1 MSETAEARMVRFTY
15 PRSRQP
21 TSLLFIVGS
30 AGPHLLKLA
39 ARYGL
44 FSPAST
50 FLGRLLI
57 TFLPIIRSLQIAPT
71 RVHCGYPS
79 RRGICRGYMVVKVA
93 VIITLLTLTACRE
106 EQRSLPIVD
115 AASTSLQAISY
126 KQSTP
131 DIIHGSMRKS
141 GIDMQRITIELNKT
155 APPQY
160 CYSFVGKRPREQR
173 ADAVQARLAQADRMV
188 AAFEP
193 ELLSVDLIGDHANIL
208 SLEFSVDWPDASR
221 VSQVSS
227 IVEEYLAS
235 VDIEDYMCGAGF
247 AEVQLSARSLA
258 DQHIHTIW
266 SARVTSEGLLK
277 STTQQA
283 SLR

>member
-1 MSETAEARMVRFTY
+1 MVF
-15 PRSRQP
+15 
-21 TSLLFIVGS
+21 
-30 AGPHLLKLA
+30 KLA
-39 ARYGL
+39 V
-44 FSPAST
+44 F
-50 FLGRLLI
+50 
-57 TFLPIIRSLQIAPT
+57 
-71 RVHCGYPS
+71 
-79 RRGICRGYMVVKVA
+79 
-93 VIITLLTLTACRE
+93 ITLLTLTACRE
-106 EQRSLPIVD
+106 EQPALPVVH
-115 AASTSLQAISY
+115 AAGIPLQAAGQ
-126 KQSTP
+126 KQSP
-131 DIIHGSMRKS
+131 PEIHVPAHNP
-141 GIDMQRITIELNKT
+141 GIDMQRITEELNKT

-160 CYSFVGKRPREQR
+160 CYSFNRKRPRDQR

-208 SLEFSVDWPDASR
+208 SLEFSVDWPDESR

-227 IVEEYLAS
+227 IVEAYLTS

-247 AEVQLSARSLA
+247 AKVQLSARSVA
-258 DQHIHTIW
+258 DQHIHSIW